1 MATLSKI
8 DYSCAEIAKKYDM
21 MLPQCLVTTCI
32 LSRKLDTANK
42 YYESALFALDG
53 KELILMVSDKAD
65 VIKKIFLHAPSR
77 RTFVSSKLTSAAAA
91 DDPSVSQSWRRPL
104 LGPSPG

>member
-1 MATLSKI
+1 MLKL
-8 DYSCAEIAKKYDM
+8 KYDM

-42 YYESALFALDG
+42 YYGSAFALDG

>member
-1 MATLSKI
+1 
-8 DYSCAEIAKKYDM
+8 
-21 MLPQCLVTTCI
+21 MLLLTTCI

-42 YYESALFALDG
+42 YYGSAFALDG

-77 RTFVSSKLTSAAAA
+77 RTFVSSKLTSAA
-91 DDPSVSQSWRRPL
+91 DDPSVSQSVFTIAEKAPTRAFFWLKVPTRTFTFKTHSPARP
-104 LGPSPG
+104 SCS

>member
-1 MATLSKI
+1 MATLAKS
-8 DYSCAEIAKKYDM
+8 DYFCAEIAKKYDI
-21 MLPQCLVTTCI
+21 MLPQCLVTTSI

-42 YYESALFALDG
+42 YYESAFALDG